1 MEGLECPGVPWSSGN
16 FRMTVGGF
24 AKTSMLGS
32 VLSESL
38 TDSTAFRKCLAGGLP
53 AASYPDVCVKPSVSS
68 ANS

>member
-1 MEGLECPGVPWSSGN
+1 
-16 FRMTVGGF
+16 VGGF
-24 AKTSMLGS
+24 AKTPMLGS